1 MFRNLKKKIIKNQL
15 QLDFSKSHL
24 YFALER
30 FQTLSSSPC
39 FSTSSPT
46 ANNYPRS
53 DYLRLQSCFPP
64 QLMVYSSL
72 CFSNLFLITS
82 KPFQVSREQPSSVPE
97 LCTQECCPRL
107 PLGLVRV
114 SDALCTPLL
123 LKNIF
128 RHGWWHTW
136 PISSNKAAWFECPWL
151 IRFIESPGGMPRS
164 HLQSCYLILLW
175 PWEWTAQSTVQRS
188 WDAQDNYLL

>member
-1 MFRNLKKKIIKNQL
+1 
-15 QLDFSKSHL
+15 
-24 YFALER
+24 
-30 FQTLSSSPC
+30 
-39 FSTSSPT
+39 
-46 ANNYPRS
+46 
-53 DYLRLQSCFPP
+53 
-64 QLMVYSSL
+64 MVYSSL
-72 CFSNLFLITS
+72 CFSNLFLIAS
-82 KPFQVSREQPSSVPE
+82 KPFWVSREQPSSVPE

-136 PISSNKAAWFECPWL
+136 PISSNEAAWFECLQL

-175 PWEWTAQSTVQRS
+175 PWEWTAQSAVQRYVDPEMHKIIIYS
-188 WDAQDNYLL
+188 KQHYSGHTMPWLIHVLHTTTSCMQRNQ